1 MSRVLGVD
9 LGSRRIGLAVS
20 DPSGTLASPL
30 RVLDRGAD
38 HASDHAAIVKV
49 ARELDVDGLVVG
61 WPRSLSGR
69 DGPAA
74 RAVRDEVAELEA
86 VAGPAM
92 VVTLH
97 DERFS
102 TVTATRRLRESRP
115 TTRAKRR
122 RTATGV
128 DAAAAAVFLQAYLD
142 GARAEEG
149 R

>member
-1 MSRVLGVD
+1 VSRVLGVD

-30 RVLDRGAD
+30 QVLDRGPD
-38 HASDHAAIVKV
+38 HASDHAAIVEV
-49 ARELDVDGLVVG
+49 ARELDVDRLVVG

-74 RAVRDEVAELEA
+74 RAVRDEVAELETA
-86 VAGPAM
+86 AGPAM
-92 VVTLH
+92 AVTLH

-102 TVTATRRLRESRP
+102 TVTATRRLRESRS
-115 TTRAKRR
+115 TTRAERR
-122 RTATGV
+122 RSTTGV
-128 DAAAAAVFLQAYLD
+128 DAAAAAVFLQSYLD